1 MTVRDSDIVANTA
14 GSNGGGILNSGV
26 GSNFVLDSST
36 IRENVSD
43 YGGGLY
49 NAGKMEIKNSTLSGN
64 TARLCAGAAIY
75 QNSSTKLEMISSTVA
90 LHVFGTGSRCGAI
103 FLNSTSEV
111 GLKNSIVDEGSLACG
126 GLSGSGGS
134 GTVTSGG
141 YNIDR
146 GSSCALNA
154 AGDQQKDPKIE
165 GLANNGGPT
174 LTHGLQDTIPKGP
187 AVDWIPL
194 PTGNDS
200 PDSDQRTAGRFGPRA
215 LPRAALERRLP
226 GGGGVGVDV
235 GAYELSALTIT
246 KLTPPSRHLG
256 SPLQTV
262 TVEGKGFTTCSKVW
276 FLGRLRRTTVKSS
289 TLLEFE
295 PDVPDPLGQRFQPID
310 QPGIWWVSVID
321 ICSLEASN
329 AQPFYLW

>member
-1 MTVRDSDIVANTA
+1 M
-14 GSNGGGILNSGV
+14 
-26 GSNFVLDSST
+26 
-36 IRENVSD
+36 
-43 YGGGLY
+43 
-49 NAGKMEIKNSTLSGN
+49 
-64 TARLCAGAAIY
+64 
-75 QNSSTKLEMISSTVA
+75 
-90 LHVFGTGSRCGAI
+90 
-103 FLNSTSEV
+103 
-111 GLKNSIVDEGSLACG
+111 KNSIVDEGSLACG